1 MTTVS
6 EQDNLGKDYVI
17 LIKMLKQCLVVI
29 MVQKTNYT
37 NLTNLEIIN
46 KSVWAWYQDD
56 TTQQTKLHWE
66 NSVIKQDL
74 VDG

>member
-46 KSVWAWYQDD
+46 KSV
-56 TTQQTKLHWE
+56 
-66 NSVIKQDL
+66 
-74 VDG
+74 